1 MELYASRPIIGGRRP
16 RFVYFGGGTPSYLS
30 PEQFT
35 HLATRMRELLPWDEA
50 EEITVEA
57 EPGTLNERKL
67 RALRDLGITRLSLG
81 IEHFDDHVLEVNGR
95 AHRSAEALRAYAI
108 ARDLRFPEINVDLI
122 AGMVEETPERWDH
135 AVARTIDLA
144 PDTVTIY
151 QMEVPYNTTIYQ
163 RMKAQGALE
172 APVADW
178 ATKRAWVDLAFQRLA
193 AEGYTITSATTAV
206 RDPARQRFVYRNGLF
221 DGSDVLSIGVS
232 AFGHLSGVNYQN
244 EHHFDPYVDA
254 ASSRRLPTHRAY
266 ALTREERCIRE
277 FALQLKAGRVAV
289 EPFTRKFGVDPRVQF
304 AHALAV
310 LDARGHL
317 ARADDQLIELTRS
330 GLLQGQ
336 VFALDAE
343 GMGPA
348 GHHDP
353 QRVADNRARRGGE
366 PEGVRRRVLHEV
378 DIAIHQ
384 PANRFVRRAPQA
396 VRAVVRR
403 APHQVE
409 NGAAIGIRGR
419 GGELDAVGV
428 QHVHEIR
435 CAVHQRRARGGDV
448 DGGTVRPVDHALRL
462 REAMRLQVD
471 LVVVRRRQR
480 AAGDVHIDQRCN
492 ELLRRLQPVGHDIAV
507 DEAMCVAG
515 DRVARKRAARDHIGL
530 HRGAVVQQLEGEL
543 VHPMHPVAFAG
554 GKAADRRAAVVVVL
568 HEIARLQVVARRGG
582 DGVPGGVHARAV
594 ELFA

>member
-1 MELYASRPIIGGRRP
+1 MTAISLPLLDRPPAGMPEQRETTAGNYFVANYPPFGFWRPDAVGELARVLDRPPEPGTRLGVYAHIPFCRKRCHFCYFKVYTDKNARQIRGYLDAMLAELELYASRPIIGGRRP

-206 RDPARQRFVYRNGLF
+206 RDPARHRFVYRQGLF

-266 ALTREERCIRE
+266 ALTREERYIRE

-330 GLLQGQ
+330 GLLQ
-336 VFALDAE
+336 VDRLLLEFF
-343 GMGPA
+343 
-348 GHHDP
+348 
-353 QRVADNRARRGGE
+353 R
-366 PEGVRRRVLHEV
+366 PEHRTG
-378 DIAIHQ
+378 
-384 PANRFVRRAPQA
+384 RFS
-396 VRAVVRR
+396 
-403 APHQVE
+403 
-409 NGAAIGIRGR
+409 
-419 GGELDAVGV
+419 
-428 QHVHEIR
+428 
-435 CAVHQRRARGGDV
+435 
-448 DGGTVRPVDHALRL
+448 
-462 REAMRLQVD
+462 
-471 LVVVRRRQR
+471 
-480 AAGDVHIDQRCN
+480 
-492 ELLRRLQPVGHDIAV
+492 
-507 DEAMCVAG
+507 
-515 DRVARKRAARDHIGL
+515 
-530 HRGAVVQQLEGEL
+530 
-543 VHPMHPVAFAG
+543 
-554 GKAADRRAAVVVVL
+554 
-568 HEIARLQVVARRGG
+568 
-582 DGVPGGVHARAV
+582 
-594 ELFA
+594 